1 MKRVSLFREE
11 ALSASRVQWLG
22 EIILI
27 RPLTSRLLTTIAVV
41 MAVLVAALFFLG
53 SYTRHSNV
61 SGQLMSDLGIV
72 KVYPPQAGI
81 VLQKMVNE
89 GQPVHKGDVLYI
101 VSSERQAINHKDIQ
115 ESISHQVARR
125 RQSLRD
131 ELTQT
136 QRVQQDE
143 QTALRKK
150 AQALETEQ
158 GNVARQLIS
167 QRSRVELAD
176 EAFKRAIQLCE
187 QGFVSKEIKQQ
198 KQAELLDQHLRLQA
212 VERDEISLGR
222 ELLATHNDMESLPLR
237 QHNQLAQI
245 ERQLANTE
253 QEWTESESKRRIAIT
268 APESGVATAITA
280 EVGQAIDSS
289 KPVVSIIPEGAQL
302 QAHLYAP
309 SRAIGFIH
317 KDDQVLLRYQ
327 AFPYQKFGHAHG
339 LVVSI
344 SQTAMSATEFSSTPA
359 AASSQEP
366 LYRITVKLARQTLIA
381 YGKPQSLQAGM
392 LIEADILQ
400 EKRKLYEWVLEPLY
414 SLTGKL

>member
-27 RPLTSRLLTTIAVV
+27 RPLTSRILTAVAIV
-41 MAVLVAALFFLG
+41 MAALVAALFFLG

-61 SGQLMSDLGIV
+61 SGQLMSDLGVV
-72 KVYPPQAGI
+72 KIYPPQAGI
-81 VLQKMVNE
+81 VLQKTVSE
-89 GQPVHKGDVLYI
+89 GQPVHKGDLLYI
-101 VSSERQAINHKDIQ
+101 VSSERQAINRSDIQ
-115 ESISHQVARR
+115 ETISHQVARR
-125 RQSLRD
+125 RQSLSD

-136 QRVQQDE
+136 RRVQLDE

-150 AQALETEQ
+150 ADALQTEQ
-158 GNVARQLIS
+158 GNVARQLTS
-167 QRSRVELAD
+167 QRSRVELAE
-176 EAFKRAIQLCE
+176 EAFKRAVQLSE

-212 VERDEISLGR
+212 LERDEISLGR
-222 ELLATHNDMESLPLR
+222 ELLTTRNDMESLPLR

-253 QEWTESESKRRIAIT
+253 QEWTESEAKRSIAVT
-268 APESGVATAITA
+268 APESGTATAVTA
-280 EVGQAIDSS
+280 EVGQTVDGS
-289 KPVVSIIPEGAQL
+289 KPVVNIIPDGARL

-309 SRAIGFIH
+309 SRAIGFIR
-317 KDDQVLLRYQ
+317 KNDQVLLRYQ
-327 AFPYQKFGHAHG
+327 AFPFQKFGHAHG
-339 LVVSI
+339 VVMSI
-344 SQTAMSATEFSSTPA
+344 SQSAMSASEFSGTPGA
-359 AASSQEP
+359 GNSQEP

-392 LIEADILQ
+392 LIEADVLQ